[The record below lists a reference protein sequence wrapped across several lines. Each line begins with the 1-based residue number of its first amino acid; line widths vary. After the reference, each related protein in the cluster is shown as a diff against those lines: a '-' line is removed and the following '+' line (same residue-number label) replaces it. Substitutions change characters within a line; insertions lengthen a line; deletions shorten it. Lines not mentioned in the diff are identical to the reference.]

1 MAAKKHKKNTVPASS
16 ETEKKEILEKEEVSG
31 KEETEEAEEASEEV
45 SEETEAE
52 TEPEEAESEEAEAEK
67 SEEDD
72 DAEDA
77 SETEEEEDE
86 EDEEE
91 EDDEETDSEPK
102 AKKDRIPVIMI
113 ALIYAVIIGV
123 ALYFILPSVFAPSF
137 GYTLDEY
144 NARLEQS
151 EISAK
156 LKSSYTTV
164 VPAFKLVDKNSI
176 KEIWSI
182 KEVDAEEQKRLDAR
196 FKPFVKTYAA
206 TEELE
211 NILVEANTRIND
223 GKLTRLCMY
232 CTYDDS
238 HMTMMM
244 VHFGALPGN
253 FFPDMTFNDAVSLI
267 MNSAMEANKEGLYT
281 VKDDIAYRLSADN
294 VGGKLYIKIEVLP
307 AKALKPSQI
316 KTVITGTS
324 EASEATEAAATSAT

>member
-1 MAAKKHKKNTVPASS
+1 MAAKKHKKNAVPASS
-16 ETEKKEILEKEEVSG
+16 ESKKEEILKKEEASE
-31 KEETEEAEEASEEV
+31 KEETEEVSEEV
-45 SEETEAE
+45 SEESEAE
-52 TEPEEAESEEAEAEK
+52 TEPEEAESEEAETEK
-67 SEEDD
+67 
-72 DAEDA
+72 A
-77 SETEEEEDE
+77 EEDE
-86 EDEEE
+86 DSEEASESDEEE
-91 EDDEETDSEPK
+91 EDDDEEEEEESDSEPK
-102 AKKDRIPVIMI
+102 AKKDRVPAIMV

-144 NARLEQS
+144 NTRLETS
-151 EISAK
+151 EISK
-156 LKSSYTTV
+156 KMMSQYTTV
-164 VPAFKLVDKNSI
+164 VPAFKLVDRNSI

-182 KEVDAEEQKRLDAR
+182 KGEVDAEEQKKLDAR

-244 VHFGALPGN
+244 VHFGALLGN
-253 FFPDMTFNDAVSLI
+253 FFPGMSFNDAVSLI

-281 VKDDIAYRLSADN
+281 VKDDIAFKLAADN

-316 KTVITGTS
+316 KTVITGTAG
-324 EASEATEAAATSAT
+324 ETQATEAAATSAT

>member
-1 MAAKKHKKNTVPASS
+1 MAAKKHKIDAVPVSS
-16 ETEKKEILEKEEVSG
+16 KSEKEEKPEKKEVSV
-31 KEETEEAEEASEEV
+31 KEETEEAAEASEET
-45 SEETEAE
+45 SEETAE
-52 TEPEEAESEEAEAEK
+52 ENVSDEEPEKAEKADAEEDDAESEDVG
-67 SEEDD
+67 SEDEDD
-72 DAEDA
+72 ED
-77 SETEEEEDE
+77 EDE

-91 EDDEETDSEPK
+91 ESDSEPK
-102 AKKDRIPVIMI
+102 AKKDHVPAIMA
-113 ALIYAVIIGV
+113 ALIFAVIIGV
-123 ALYFILPSVFAPSF
+123 ALYYILPSVFAPSF

-144 NARLEQS
+144 NARLETS
-151 EISAK
+151 EISK
-156 LKSSYTTV
+156 RMMTQYTTV

-182 KEVDAEEQKRLDAR
+182 KGEIDAEEQKKLDAR
-196 FKPFVKTYAA
+196 FMPFVKTYAA

-232 CTYDDS
+232 CTYDDK

-244 VHFGALPGN
+244 VHFGALLGN

-281 VKDDIAYRLSADN
+281 VKGDIAYKLAADN

-316 KTVITGTS
+316 KTVIQDAPQENAAETS
-324 EASEATEAAATSAT
+324 ATSAA

>member
-1 MAAKKHKKNTVPASS
+1 MAAKKHKKNAVPASS
-16 ETEKKEILEKEEVSG
+16 ETKKEEILEKEEVSE
-31 KEETEEAEEASEEV
+31 KEETEEAEEASEEKA
-45 SEETEAE
+45 EETEAE
-52 TEPEEAESEEAEAEK
+52 TEPEEAESEEAETEK
-67 SEEDD
+67 SEED
-72 DAEDA
+72 EDSEEA
-77 SETEEEEDE
+77 SES
-86 EDEEE
+86 DEEE
-91 EDDEETDSEPK
+91 EDDEEEEEESDSEPK
-102 AKKDRIPVIMI
+102 AKKDRIPAIMV

-144 NARLEQS
+144 NTRLESS
-151 EISAK
+151 EISK
-156 LKSSYTTV
+156 KMMSQYTTV

-182 KEVDAEEQKRLDAR
+182 KEVDAEEQKKLDAR

-244 VHFGALPGN
+244 VHFGALLGN
-253 FFPDMTFNDAVSLI
+253 FFPDMTFNEAVSLI

-281 VKDDIAYRLSADN
+281 VKGDIAFKLAADN

-316 KTVITGTS
+316 KTVITDTTGETQ
-324 EASEATEAAATSAT
+324 ATESAATSAT

>member
-1 MAAKKHKKNTVPASS
+1 MAAKKHKKNAVSASS
-16 ETEKKEILEKEEVSG
+16 ESKKEEILKKEEASE
-31 KEETEEAEEASEEV
+31 KEETEEVSEEASEE
-45 SEETEAE
+45 SEAE
-52 TEPEEAESEEAEAEK
+52 TEPEEAESEEAETEKAEEDED
-67 SEEDD
+67 SEEASGSDEEEDD
-72 DAEDA
+72 D
-77 SETEEEEDE
+77 EEEEE
-86 EDEEE
+86 ES
-91 EDDEETDSEPK
+91 DSEPK
-102 AKKDRIPVIMI
+102 AKKDRVPAIMV

-144 NARLEQS
+144 NTRLDQS
-151 EISAK
+151 EISNK
-156 LKSSYTTV
+156 LKASYTTV

-182 KEVDAEEQKRLDAR
+182 KGEVDAEEQKKLDAR

-244 VHFGALPGN
+244 VHFGALLGN
-253 FFPDMTFNDAVSLI
+253 FFPGMSFNDAVSLI

-281 VKDDIAYRLSADN
+281 VKDDIAFKLAADN

-316 KTVITGTS
+316 KTVITGTAG
-324 EASEATEAAATSAT
+324 ETQATEAAATSAT

>member
-1 MAAKKHKKNTVPASS
+1 MAAKKHKKNAVPASS
-16 ETEKKEILEKEEVSG
+16 ESKKEEILNKEEASE
-31 KEETEEAEEASEEV
+31 KEETEEAEEVSEEV
-45 SEETEAE
+45 SEESEAE
-52 TEPEEAESEEAEAEK
+52 TEPEEAESEEDED
-67 SEEDD
+67 SEE
-72 DAEDA
+72 A
-77 SETEEEEDE
+77 SES
-86 EDEEE
+86 DEEE
-91 EDDEETDSEPK
+91 EDDDEEEEEESDSEPK
-102 AKKDRIPVIMI
+102 AKKDRVPAIMV

-144 NARLEQS
+144 NTRLDQS
-151 EISAK
+151 EISNK
-156 LKSSYTTV
+156 LKASYTTV

-182 KEVDAEEQKRLDAR
+182 KGEVDAEEQKKLDAR

-244 VHFGALPGN
+244 VHFGALLGN
-253 FFPDMTFNDAVSLI
+253 FFPGMSFNDAVSLI

-281 VKDDIAYRLSADN
+281 VKDDIAFKLAADN

-316 KTVITGTS
+316 KTVITGTAG
-324 EASEATEAAATSAT
+324 ETQATEAAATSAT

>member
-1 MAAKKHKKNTVPASS
+1 MAAKKHKIDAVSASS
-16 ETEKKEILEKEEVSG
+16 KPEKEENLEKEEVSV
-31 KEETEEAEEASEEV
+31 KEETKEAEESSEEASEEAAEKTKEADKADA
-45 SEETEAE
+45 EEEDS
-52 TEPEEAESEEAEAEK
+52 ESEDEG
-67 SEEDD
+67 S
-72 DAEDA
+72 
-77 SETEEEEDE
+77 EEEEDE

-91 EDDEETDSEPK
+91 SETEPK
-102 AKKDRIPVIMI
+102 AKKDRVPAIMV
-113 ALIYAVIIGV
+113 ALIYAVIVAV
-123 ALYFILPSVFAPSF
+123 ALYYILPSVFAPSF

-144 NARLEQS
+144 NTRLEAS
-151 EISAK
+151 EISKKMMAQ
-156 LKSSYTTV
+156 YTTV

-182 KEVDAEEQKRLDAR
+182 KGEIEPEEQKKLDAR

-232 CTYDDS
+232 CTYDDK

-244 VHFGALPGN
+244 VHFGALLGN
-253 FFPDMTFNDAVSLI
+253 FFPEMSFNDAVSLI
-267 MNSAMEANKEGLYT
+267 MNSARDANQEGLYT
-281 VKDDIAYRLSADN
+281 VKGDIAFKLAADN

-316 KTVITGTS
+316 KTVIHDVNES
-324 EASEATEAAATSAT
+324 VATTPATSAS